1 MTALLSLRD
10 LEIEAGAGP
19 LVHGVNLEI
28 SAGKILGLVGESGS
42 GKSLT
47 VMSVPGLLP
56 QGCRISG
63 GEIRFAGRDLAGL
76 SESELCKY
84 RGREIGVVF
93 QDPFT
98 SLNPVRRVGSLIE
111 ESLQRH
117 SGLSGEAAKRRAVEC
132 LDEVGLPNPEAK
144 ARAYP
149 HQMSGGQRQRALIAL
164 ALANGPRLIIAD
176 EPTTALDATVQ
187 VEILDV
193 LRRSVERVEGAV
205 IFVTHDLGAAAY
217 LCDEI
222 AVMRGGRILEQGTT
236 QDIIANP
243 SHPYTIEL
251 LACSARLPPLDRAGE
266 RA

>member
-10 LEIEAGAGP
+10 LTIEAGAGP
-19 LVHGVNLEI
+19 LVHGVGLEL
-28 SAGKILGLVGESGS
+28 SPGKVLGLVGESGS

-56 QGCRISG
+56 RGCRIAA
-63 GEIRFAGRDLAGL
+63 GEILLDGRNLADLPERDL
-76 SESELCKY
+76 SRI

-111 ESLQRH
+111 ESLRRH
-117 SGLSGEAAKRRAVEC
+117 SGLGAAAARRRAIEA
-132 LDEVGLPNPEAK
+132 LDQVGLPDPEAK

-164 ALANGPRLIIAD
+164 ALANGPRLLIAD

-193 LRRSVERVEGAV
+193 LRRSVERVDGAV
-205 IFVTHDLGAAAY
+205 LFVTHDLGAAAY

-222 AVMRGGRILEQGTT
+222 AVMRGGKILEHGSTR
-236 QDIIANP
+236 DIITNP
-243 SHPYTIEL
+243 TDPYTLEL
-251 LACSARLPPLDRAGE
+251 LACSPRLPALRPAGE
-266 RA
+266 GL